1 MSQEID
7 DLILELVDQPNNA
20 QSDEDEGIDEYG
32 PDLYKDEE
40 DRRRLQ
46 ALPEV
51 ERERILSE
59 RSEERQRNLERL
71 EVRKLLNDGRR
82 EDNTRRSTRAKG
94 SKTSGALSELT
105 RRREEKKRST
115 RHRRSPSPTERRKK
129 ARASYSDESAA
140 EYSDDDYEDRDE
152 RHIKRTPTLDE
163 IQPIVLTRHRIEK
176 WLYAP
181 YFEDV
186 AAGSYVR
193 LFIGQ
198 DEQKKS
204 VYRLCQVLEVI
215 PHHKKYSISSEIWS
229 NQALLVKHGKA
240 EKAFTMDII
249 SNQPVTQQE
258 YSRLLSTCEAEN
270 EPLPDLEDVKAK
282 TKHFEEAR
290 SYVLKD
296 DEVSDMIAKKQ
307 SVAGRKVNAS
317 MEHAVLLSKLEHA
330 RNIHDEDLVQKILN
344 DLEELKEIERTREM
358 EMELELKRRQEFHKQ
373 ALAKADIKAGQ
384 QWGED
389 SARVK
394 WAVEQAARRKK
405 EEETPIG
412 PVVGFR
418 ELYEKVAAK
427 TEMILL

>member
-20 QSDEDEGIDEYG
+20 QSDDDEGIDEYG

-82 EDNTRRSTRAKG
+82 EDSTRRSTRAKG
-94 SKTSGALSELT
+94 SRTSGALNELA

-115 RHRRSPSPTERRKK
+115 RHRRSPSPTERRKR

-140 EYSDDDYEDRDE
+140 EYTDEEEEEEDEGRV
-152 RHIKRTPTLDE
+152 KRTPTLDE
-163 IQPIVLTRHRIEK
+163 IQPIVLTRHRIER

-186 AAGSYVR
+186 AIGSYVR

-198 DEQKKS
+198 DEQKKH
-204 VYRLCQVLEVI
+204 VYRLCQVVDVV
-215 PHHKKYSISSEIWS
+215 PYHKKYSISTDIWS
-229 NQALLVKHGKA
+229 NQALKVKHGKA

-258 YSRLLSTCEAEN
+258 YSRLLSTCEADRV
-270 EPLPDLEDVKAK
+270 PLPDLDDVKAK
-282 TKHFEEAR
+282 TKNFEAAR
-290 SYVLKD
+290 SYVLNNE
-296 DEVSDMIAKKQ
+296 EVSQMIEKKQ
-307 SVAGRKVNAS
+307 SISGRKVNAS
-317 MEHAVLLSKLEHA
+317 MEHAVLLAKLEHA
-330 RNIHDEDLVQKILN
+330 RNVQDHALVEKILEDLNEVK
-344 DLEELKEIERTREM
+344 DLERSRELEVELEQKRLKEIH
-358 EMELELKRRQEFHKQ
+358 RQ
-373 ALAKADIKAGQ
+373 AAAKAEIRSS
-384 QWGED
+384 QWEED
-389 SARVK
+389 SIRAK
-394 WAVEQAARRKK
+394 WVAEQLARRKK
-405 EEETPIG
+405 EEETPTG

-418 ELYEKVAAK
+418 ELYQKVAAK
-427 TEMILL
+427 TDMMLLV